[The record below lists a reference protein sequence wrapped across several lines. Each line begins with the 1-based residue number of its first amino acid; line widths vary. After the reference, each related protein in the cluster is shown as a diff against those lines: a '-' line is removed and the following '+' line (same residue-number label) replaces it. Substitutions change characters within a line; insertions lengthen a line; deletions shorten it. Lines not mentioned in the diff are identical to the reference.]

1 MSAVKDRGT
10 RNPEKR
16 MSLGEHLLELRK
28 RLFISAIAIAVG
40 MVFGWILTDLF
51 VWQAIQEPVNR
62 VVEAQ
67 AGDEAPSAGIIFPT
81 ISSAFDLRLQIAF
94 TLGIVISAPVWLYQV
109 FAFLVPGL
117 NSKERKY
124 TFAFFATAIP
134 LFFAGCAAGWFV
146 LPNIVKL
153 MTSFVP
159 EGAQTLLTAGAD
171 VNEAAVNGVTPLMA
185 AAYAGNVDM
194 TRALLARGADPL
206 PVDRIGKN
214 AMTYAAGEGHTEIVR
229 LLLAKG
235 VDPNAVYRN
244 DLTALMWAAGY
255 GHTATVRVLLD
266 AGARVE
272 PVDNRGKSALD
283 MAREFHHA
291 ETVEVLER
299 SSRARN

>member
-159 EGAQTLLTAGAD
+159 EGAQTLLTAKEYIDFVLKLVVAIGIAFVLPVFIVLLNFAGVISARSIIKSWRVAILVIVLFTAFATPSAD
-171 VNEAAVNGVTPLMA
+171 VVSMFMLAIPMIGLYF
-185 AAYAGNVDM
+185 AAYGIS
-194 TRALLARGADPL
+194 LLH
-206 PVDRIGKN
+206 DRR
-214 AMTYAAGEGHTEIVR
+214 V
-229 LLLAKG
+229 AKRNELEFG
-235 VDPNAVYRN
+235 TAV
-244 DLTALMWAAGY
+244 
-255 GHTATVRVLLD
+255 
-266 AGARVE
+266 
-272 PVDNRGKSALD
+272 
-283 MAREFHHA
+283 
-291 ETVEVLER
+291 
-299 SSRARN
+299 